1 MRPSSPV
8 YCSTSPLPAAAA
20 AVIVSL
26 ILRPSPTSIKLS
38 PDWLQ
43 TAIRGDPLSR
53 LFFSSFPSTSGPRET
68 NVFLA
73 TANRLHRSNSLP
85 SLATSFISP
94 HRSHIIRPGPVPNR
108 RAISLWATTTINRPA
123 CSPSL
128 SLAEPTVFLPISCC
142 LRFYF
147 PPSAPMSVCP
157 AAVWSRT
164 VGGTRYVYIQPPQLV
179 LHPRRREID
188 TVECRSKRKRKNQ
201 SKIPFDIKTT
211 DGSRRAKVKTEV
223 LLCRSVHTERR
234 IDPRHWIAT
243 CQTKGFLTT
252 PPCVCQSVSVSIK

>member
-1 MRPSSPV
+1 MKRTFSSPPLTDSTGPIPCHHLPRPSSHLIV
-8 YCSTSPLPAAAA
+8 ATS
-20 AVIVSL
+20 SG
-26 ILRPSPTSIKLS
+26 RGPSPT
-38 PDWLQ
+38 
-43 TAIRGDPLSR
+43 GGPLAYGLRRR
-53 LFFSSFPSTSGPRET
+53 LI
-68 NVFLA
+68 A
-73 TANRLHRSNSLP
+73 RL
-85 SLATSFISP
+85 
-94 HRSHIIRPGPVPNR
+94 VP
-108 RAISLWATTTINRPA
+108 P
-123 CSPSL
+123 L

-201 SKIPFDIKTT
+201 SKIPFDTKTA

-223 LLCRSVHTERR
+223 LLCRFVHTERR